1 MPLSLLSE
9 ASVLLAETKYPWTQS
24 EANHVGKR
32 ALGSCSGSAVILAG
46 SKAIAGEAS

>member
-9 ASVLLAETKYPWTQS
+9 ASILLAETNQWTQS

-32 ALGSCSGSAVILAG
+32 VLGSCSGSAVILAG
-46 SKAIAGEAS
+46 SKAIAGKAS